1 MTDHCP
7 TLDILI
13 DIDQLSK
20 RNPGRAHLD
29 DCPRCLA
36 RLADY
41 RDFINGGAEVPAG
54 ALESAMR
61 GLEAAL
67 AVEIDPDVKPFPTP
81 SRPFL
86 MRPVVRGALAL
97 AAILLAIV
105 ALNGLW
111 QRPATEKI
119 RLRAPDPETVGM
131 VIELFP
137 GQHSGTGGIELSWTA
152 FPDADDY
159 ELVLLAPDLSLIT
172 TLNSE
177 GRTSLSLD
185 AARMEALF
193 GNQRVL
199 AWRVRALS
207 GGDPIGE
214 SASSSL
220 DLSRR
225 P

>member
-13 DIDQLSK
+13 DIDQLPK
-20 RNPGRAHLD
+20 GNPGRAHLD
-29 DCPRCLA
+29 DCPRCLS

-41 RDFINGGAEVPAG
+41 RDFINGGVEVPAG
-54 ALESAMR
+54 ELNSAMR

-67 AVEIDPDVKPFPTP
+67 AVEIHPDVKPFPVA
-81 SRPFL
+81 SRPIL

-97 AAILLAIV
+97 AAILLVIV

-111 QRPATEKI
+111 QQPTTEKI

-131 VIELFP
+131 VLELFP
-137 GQHSGTGGIELSWTA
+137 VEHSGTGGIELSWTA

-159 ELVLLAPDLSLIT
+159 ELLLMAPDLSLIT
-172 TLNSE
+172 TLNSD

-185 AARMEALF
+185 ADRMEALL
-193 GNQRVL
+193 GNKQVL

-220 DLSRR
+220 NISPR